1 MKGDTRT
8 PKRHHLH
15 FNTGEDNNKVDVDWA
30 TFETTIGFRIDDH
43 ITDYFSRVDIKE
55 ARSHKT
61 ALEEKQKETSQELQ
75 SYVTTNYEDF
85 INISTEIMN
94 IEGDMAKLTNI
105 LGSYR
110 GIMKS
115 LQHTKFDF
123 SELDDEEGDDGAN
136 AEEDNNNTSDMAFAH
151 SGIAG
156 GGAEAARSD
165 IGGEAG
171 CDRSSRSDFQIIHDL
186 CEEVRIMVAQSKFEE
201 AVTKITEARG
211 MLKKLM
217 ILDKISTDEKGRFLK
232 QRSSLAWDYDN
243 SRDSLSAQGSGG
255 GGLSAMSSMGG
266 SFKGNREDGELREF
280 NASLHRLNAAIEKE
294 VRHIV
299 DALQAE
305 LRRVRDVSAWDAGNL
320 GGIRIIRYFLRLGQ
334 SDEALHILL
343 KTRHSALN
351 SEIRRIK
358 FQGDAS
364 QYVNSLSEV
373 VFQGISDCIE
383 EFRIIFP
390 KGKEGNAM
398 ISTVVQWVIEE
409 LGDFVRRFETQVTE
423 ARSNFIELGEC
434 LRCAFRAC
442 SKLDLQ
448 GLNLSFVLAKR
459 LHPIV
464 QEYIDRA
471 MRSVVA
477 QIIKPG
483 GEISK
488 EQWLSK
494 KLLVKELETD
504 ANVTVDKKSE
514 GGDGPSHSNGDSKA
528 SSPREGPANNSS
540 SSSNNNNNN
549 NKAAKKKKKK
559 SSSKKR
565 EIKLTSSAQY
575 LYNAV
580 RTLLEADLSLVVD
593 DNVLPEAT
601 IALYG
606 TVAKGVIGLLD
617 EAITFQAKKA
627 TKIIPKEKEAQ
638 HLSIIANFQYLR
650 GDLLPRVEKSIS
662 SLFQRTTVVEVTL
675 FEARLRDLARTL
687 RKSFCKRRVEIWIDI
702 LQWNPSGLARHYGQR
717 RESTGNPDK
726 MDGSEL
732 EKKQEQRMQVSERF
746 VQVLERMHRLL
757 DNIATYLKK
766 ETSKIILSTCL
777 EIMMR
782 NLASSERLKGLN
794 LSRIGILQAALD
806 LKFLIKACEDYIL
819 SESDPFRYAKAT
831 IQSMVKGYALA
842 NNIRESEV
850 LHPESFFDERI
861 KDQLQVVPSLNSYTP
876 INRHEKRRKNK
887 SSRS

>member
-1 MKGDTRT
+1 MYR
-8 PKRHHLH
+8 
-15 FNTGEDNNKVDVDWA
+15 GEMAKNCEFLKYNA
-30 TFETTIGFRIDDH
+30 YCTASHRIDDH

-94 IEGDMAKLTNI
+94 IEGLLIFDAVFS
-105 LGSYR
+105 GSYR

-151 SGIAG
+151 S
-156 GGAEAARSD
+156 
-165 IGGEAG
+165 GGEAG

-217 ILDKISTDEKGRFLK
+217 ILDKNSTDEKGRFLK

-488 EQWLSK
+488 VRHHPIRGDWIVMGWVCESTEQWLSK

-504 ANVTVDKKSE
+504 ANVTCEIADEQRQRSLMHKARRKCGDFPLAFRISGEKKKENPATATVYDESTI
-514 GGDGPSHSNGDSKA
+514 GPFRVNLTQPTTLSGDSKA

-540 SSSNNNNNN
+540 SSSSNNNN

-638 HLSIIANFQYLR
+638 HLSIIANFQVGTERYRLVGRAGR
-650 GDLLPRVEKSIS
+650 G
-662 SLFQRTTVVEVTL
+662 
-675 FEARLRDLARTL
+675 
-687 RKSFCKRRVEIWIDI
+687 
-702 LQWNPSGLARHYGQR
+702 
-717 RESTGNPDK
+717 
-726 MDGSEL
+726 
-732 EKKQEQRMQVSERF
+732 
-746 VQVLERMHRLL
+746 
-757 DNIATYLKK
+757 
-766 ETSKIILSTCL
+766 
-777 EIMMR
+777 
-782 NLASSERLKGLN
+782 ASMG
-794 LSRIGILQAALD
+794 
-806 LKFLIKACEDYIL
+806 
-819 SESDPFRYAKAT
+819 
-831 IQSMVKGYALA
+831 
-842 NNIRESEV
+842 
-850 LHPESFFDERI
+850 
-861 KDQLQVVPSLNSYTP
+861 VVPTT
-876 INRHEKRRKNK
+876 
-887 SSRS
+887 